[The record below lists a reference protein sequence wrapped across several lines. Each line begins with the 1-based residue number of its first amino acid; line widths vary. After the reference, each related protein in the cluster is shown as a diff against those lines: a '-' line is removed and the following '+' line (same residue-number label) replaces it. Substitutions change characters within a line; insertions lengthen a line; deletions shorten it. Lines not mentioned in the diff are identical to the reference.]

1 MVASKYI
8 CSDEEHKAMEFEL
21 VPPSSTAWVVTL
33 SIIAVCLALTLL
45 FAYIAYS
52 MRNVAVEVRNDGLR
66 IKGSLYGRF
75 IPKED
80 IIEDGI
86 RTLDLSAERDYKP
99 KIRTNGIGLPGYK
112 EGWFRLRNG
121 EKALLFVTSDVVV
134 YVPTK
139 DFAVM
144 LSVEKPEAFIDVLRA
159 TW

>member
-1 MVASKYI
+1 
-8 CSDEEHKAMEFEL
+8 MEFEL
-21 VPPSSTAWVVTL
+21 APPPPTAWVVTL

-52 MRNVAVEVRNDGLR
+52 MRSVAVEVRSDGLR

-86 RTLDLSAERDYKP
+86 RTLDLSVERDYKP
-99 KIRTNGIGLPGYK
+99 RIRTNGIGLPGYK

-134 YVPTK
+134 YIPTK

-144 LSVEKPEAFIDVLRA
+144 LSDENPEAFINALTR
-159 TW
+159 